1 MRTAKSK
8 WEEAVLI
15 CRKCGKRAGGGFG
28 RKGKQSLRKVLK
40 KELGLK
46 KGRRARIGLVEV
58 DCLKLCPKNAVT
70 VVLGSAPQAMV
81 AVPIGMPVAEVVAGL
96 GLQPAEPPRNEPS
109 KTP

>member
-28 RKGKQSLRKVLK
+28 PKGRQSLRKALR
-40 KELGLK
+40 KELALK

-58 DCLKLCPKNAVT
+58 DCLKLCPKGAVT
-70 VVLGSAPQAMV
+70 VVLGSAPSAMR
-81 AVPIGMPVAEVVAGL
+81 AVPIGTPAAEVTAAL
-96 GLQPAEPPRNEPS
+96 GLS
-109 KTP
+109 K